1 MKKLLAITLL
11 SLMILSSCGQ
21 QAIEVTGTYWTN
33 PLSTTFESG
42 LYFYD
47 YFDGGRKSPLTY
59 VDYNSLAKAVVCPK
73 PNCKH
78 DDEETC
84 PALGFYSSP
93 AVIPVGDKIYWFDS
107 KNEFDDGKWTVQ
119 STLMTA
125 EKYGSDKKSVAVLK
139 GLKARP
145 DKLLIHGGKLWFI
158 AEDVGLDEHGS
169 TNEDY
174 PYLYYYDFSSGK
186 FQEVCN
192 ISEKELDGGTG
203 YAEVIGFW
211 DGGIIIDVISYEDE
225 SKHFQGK
232 FDPQSGEI
240 EKYDFFVDNV
250 YGDYLLGHSDSYST
264 AIILSADNQKY
275 TFTDLGEDGTFGS
288 RIINK
293 KLFCSIPKT
302 VIDLETGK
310 RYRLLKEHVMK
321 YVNGEYITMVNK
333 YDGNGTKFERY
344 GEESVIGEEL
354 PV

>member
-1 MKKLLAITLL
+1 MKKILAITLI
-11 SLMILSSCGQ
+11 SLIILSSCGQ
-21 QAIEVTGTYWTN
+21 KAVEVTGTYWTN

-47 YFDGGRKSPLTY
+47 YFGGGRKSPLTY

-139 GLKARP
+139 GLSARAG
-145 DKLLIHGGKLWFI
+145 DLLIHDGKLWFI
-158 AEDVGLDEHGS
+158 AEDVGFDKHGS
-169 TNEDY
+169 TEEDY
-174 PYLYYYDFSSGK
+174 PYLYYYDFLIGK

-203 YAEVIGFW
+203 YATILGFW
-211 DGGIIIDVISYEDE
+211 DGGIIIDVIAYEDE
-225 SKHFQGK
+225 SKRFQGK

-240 EKYDFFVDNV
+240 EKYDFFVSTVD
-250 YGDYLLGHSDSYST
+250 GDYLLGQGEDDST
-264 AIILSADNQKY
+264 AVILSADKQKS
-275 TFTDLGEDGTFGS
+275 TFTDLGEYGAFGAM
-288 RIINK
+288 IMNN
-293 KLFCSIPKT
+293 KLFCSVPKT

-310 RYRLLKEHVMK
+310 RYRLLKEGVTK

-333 YDGNGTKFERY
+333 YDGNGTKFERL
-344 GEESVIGEEL
+344 GEESVIGEEIE
-354 PV
+354 